1 MSATLPRILRRRKQR
16 IERRLRPRAWEP
28 QNHPMFGAG
37 NIHYEVAERTRGFAY
52 GGLGAMH
59 LLAQQTGLI
68 AALDQELHLFKRH
81 LPYHESDH
89 VLNIAYH
96 ILCHGDCLEDLER
109 LRNDEVYLDAL
120 GTQRIPDP
128 TTAGDFC
135 RRFTAEDV
143 MTLMETVNRVR
154 QDVWKRQPETFFRQ
168 AVLEADG
175 TIAETTGEC
184 KEGMDI
190 SYKGIWGYHPLV
202 LSLANTGEP
211 LYLVNRSGNC
221 TSSQSAAAYF
231 DRAIDLCLAA
241 GFREIL
247 LRGDTDFSQTEHLDR
262 WDNRPSVRF
271 VFGIDAMPNLV
282 ALAEGLAEG
291 LWQPLHRPAKYE
303 VRTEPRQRPEN
314 VKERIVK
321 ERGYKNVHLQSEQ
334 VAEFDYRPTKCRK
347 PYRIVVLRKKLS
359 VAQGQQRLFDE
370 IRYFFYI
377 TNDRRSSAAAI
388 VRLANERCNQENL
401 IEQLKNGVQ
410 AMRMPVDNLVSNWAY
425 MVMASLAWTLKAWFA
440 LWLPAEGR
448 WAAKYAVEKQSVLT
462 LEFKRFRQAFIEL
475 PCQIVRTGRRLA
487 YRLLSWNRWLP
498 VFFRGVQALR
508 AGSG

>member
-1 MSATLPRILRRRKQR
+1 VNKTLPRRLRRRKQR
-16 IERRLRPRAWEP
+16 IERRLRPRQWEP
-28 QNHPMFGAG
+28 QSCPMFHAT
-37 NIHYEVAERTRGFAY
+37 NIQYEMAERTRGFTY
-52 GGLGAMH
+52 GGLGVMH
-59 LLAQQTGLI
+59 RLAQQTGLVPAI
-68 AALDQELHLFKRH
+68 DRGLHLLKRH

-89 VLNIAYH
+89 VLNIAYN
-96 ILCHGDCLEDLER
+96 ILCQGDCLEDLER

-120 GTQRIPDP
+120 GAQRIADP

-135 RRFTAEDV
+135 WRFSAQDV
-143 MTLMETVNRVR
+143 LTLMEIINQRRVAI
-154 QDVWKRQPETFFRQ
+154 WKRQPEPFFRQ
-168 AVLEADG
+168 AIVEADG
-175 TIAETTGEC
+175 TVAETTGEC
-184 KEGMDI
+184 KEGMDV
-190 SYKGIWGYHPLV
+190 SYKGVWGYHPLV

-247 LRGDTDFSQTEHLDR
+247 LRGDTDFSQTEQLDR
-262 WDNRPSVRF
+262 WDDRPEVRF

-282 ALAEGLAEG
+282 AFADDLPESH
-291 LWQPLHRPAKYE
+291 WKPLHRRAKYE
-303 VRTEPRQRPEN
+303 IRTEPRGRREN

-321 ERGYKNVHLQSEQ
+321 ERGYKNVRLQAEQ

-347 PYRIVVLRKKLS
+347 TYRIVVLRKNLS
-359 VAQGQQRLFDE
+359 VEQGQQRLFDE

-377 TNDRRSSAAAI
+377 TNDWTPSAAEI
-388 VRLANERCNQENL
+388 VHLANERCNQENL

-410 AMRMPVDNLVSNWAY
+410 AMQMPVDNLVSNWAY
-425 MVMASLAWTLKAWFA
+425 MVMASLAWTLKTWFA
-440 LWLPAEGR
+440 LLLPTQGR
-448 WAAKYAVEKQSVLT
+448 WADKYAAEKQSVLT

-475 PCQIVRTGRRLA
+475 PCQIVKTGRRLV

-498 VFFRGVQALR
+498 VLFRGLR
-508 AGSG
+508 AIHCGSG

>member
-1 MSATLPRILRRRKQR
+1 
-16 IERRLRPRAWEP
+16 
-28 QNHPMFGAG
+28 MFGVT
-37 NIHYEVAERTRGFAY
+37 NIHYEMAERTRGFAY
-52 GGLGAMH
+52 GGLGVMH
-59 LLAQQTGLI
+59 RLAHQTGLVS
-68 AALDQELHLFKRH
+68 ALDEGLHLLKRH

-89 VLNIAYH
+89 VLNIAYNL
-96 ILCHGDCLEDLER
+96 LCHGECLEDLER

-135 RRFTAEDV
+135 RRFSQADV
-143 MTLMETVNRVR
+143 LTLMKIINQRR
-154 QDVWKRQPETFFRQ
+154 CAVWKQQPETFFRR
-168 AVLEADG
+168 AIVEADG

-190 SYKGIWGYHPLV
+190 SYKGVWGYHPLV
-202 LSLANTGEP
+202 ISLANTGEP

-231 DRAIDLCLAA
+231 DRAIDLCRAA

-247 LRGDTDFSQTEHLDR
+247 LRGDTDFSQTEHLDP
-262 WDNRPSVRF
+262 WDDQPEVRF

-282 ALAEGLAEG
+282 TLAEGLPEG
-291 LWQPLHRPAKYE
+291 LWKPLHRASKYE

-321 ERGYKNVHLQSEQ
+321 ERGYKNVRLRSEQ
-334 VAEFDYRPTKCRK
+334 VAEFDYRPTKCHK
-347 PYRIVVLRKKLS
+347 TYRIVVLRKNLS

-377 TNDRRSSAAAI
+377 TNDRTSSRAEI
-388 VRLANERCNQENL
+388 VHQANERCNQENL

-410 AMRMPVDNLVSNWAY
+410 AMQMPVNNLVSNWAY
-425 MVMASLAWTLKAWFA
+425 MVMAALAWTLKAWFA
-440 LWLPAEGR
+440 LLLPAEGR
-448 WAAKYAVEKQSVLT
+448 WAEKYAAEKQSVLT
-462 LEFKRFRQAFIEL
+462 LEFKRFRQTFIEL
-475 PCQIVRTGRRLA
+475 PCQIVRTGRRIV

-498 VFFRGVQALR
+498 VFFRGAQALR
-508 AGSG
+508 CGFG